1 MPLTHYNCVRLAL
14 TSLGP
19 MVLEV
24 GFSGATTEDI
34 RPTGTLSVSME
45 GCTGFGMPVVVE
57 VEGRWVQL
65 KSLERRV
72 RKT

>member
-1 MPLTHYNCVRLAL
+1 MPFIYYNCVKSAL

-45 GCTGFGMPVVVE
+45 GCRGFWSEMPAVVE
-57 VEGRWVQL
+57 KEWR
-65 KSLERRV
+65 
-72 RKT
+72 